1 MKKNAKRPVIEKI
14 RPRTEKLSLTV
25 QIRNGIFSLLLM
37 AASVFAV
44 WHTMGAMA
52 PHISICLTAGL
63 ISLLCTAVGAWLKK
77 KNPVAGAVWLL
88 PWIGFLI
95 MFRLLE
101 WIHGFQIWI
110 NQILSGWNQTYAGGA
125 ALYQV
130 HNNSRDQMAMA
141 MILVCLCG
149 ELSWKLVSE
158 KRIFLCAVFSFILI
172 LLQLLTGTED
182 VRSCLWLLFVQ
193 LSLMIFRGEEHP
205 AGRCAVWETGML
217 LCILAF
223 SVLLPQTQ
231 MESVT
236 AFRTQV
242 EQKVQ
247 EMRYG
252 VQTLPEGDLN
262 QSSSLKESTEEMMTV
277 QTGQE
282 KTLYL
287 RGFTGGS
294 YDSSTGTWEPLSDAD
309 YGMEYSGMMEWLK
322 KQNFDPLT
330 QTAEYYQLG
339 NEEQKPEENSLKIHI
354 TGAQREYL
362 YLPCSLETVKKGRA
376 AEEEDT
382 GLRSC
387 GLTGIRNYEFRELSG
402 SRPAELTMADSW
414 VSNPQTEEQQQYLEA
429 ESVYRNFVYDRE
441 TQVDD
446 SMRELIQKL
455 FWSDYGTDQDG
466 IYSALTQIRTVLKQP
481 GSYAKRLGIAESKED
496 PLSWFLTGDHVG
508 NDMFYASAAVLAFR
522 VHGIPARYAEGYY
535 ISEDNI
541 REQAREAVTVTGQDA
556 HAWVEVYFDGIG
568 WLPLDV
574 TPGYYYESVELQQM
588 VSTPDMVRKTAAL
601 EHNQSEADPV
611 AGSKSAQASI
621 PEKVAEHIGEIL
633 LGLAALVMIVLTAF
647 IVIRKLAGEIRD
659 WNVRRRY
666 RNADNRQR
674 VQMLHDQLYKALALH
689 GIHGKLGWQ
698 TEKTDQ
704 EAAEKLEGVE
714 PGMYTRVCRLLEKS
728 IFGGLHL
735 EQYEERT
742 IQSFLEKTGQT
753 PKKMQFV
760 RKKKSTVV

>member
-1 MKKNAKRPVIEKI
+1 MRRNAKQPIMEKI
-14 RPRTEKLSLTV
+14 LPRTEETSLTA
-25 QIRNGIFSLLLM
+25 QIRSGIFSLLLM
-37 AASVFAV
+37 TASVFAV
-44 WHTMGAMA
+44 RHTMGEAA
-52 PHISICLTAGL
+52 PQIWSCLMAGL
-63 ISLLCTAVGAWLKK
+63 LSLLCVAGGAWLKK

-88 PWIGFLI
+88 PWIGLLI
-95 MFRLLE
+95 MFRPLE
-101 WIHGFQIWI
+101 WFHGFQLWI
-110 NQILSGWNQTYAGGA
+110 NQLLSGWNQTYAGGA
-125 ALYQV
+125 ALYQI
-130 HNNSRDQMAMA
+130 HNNSRDQMVIA

-158 KRIFLCAVFSFILI
+158 KRIFLCAVFSFTLI
-172 LLQLLTGTED
+172 LLQLLTGTEGL
-182 VRSCLWLLFVQ
+182 RCCLWLLFVL

-217 LCILAF
+217 ACVLAF
-223 SVLLPQTQ
+223 SILLPQTQ
-231 MESVT
+231 MQSVT
-236 AFRTQV
+236 AFRNQV
-242 EQKVQ
+242 QQKVQ

-252 VQTLPEGDLN
+252 IQTLPEGDLN
-262 QSSSLKESTEEMMTV
+262 QAASLKENTEEMMTV

-309 YGMEYSGMMEWLK
+309 YGMEYSGMLEWLK
-322 KQNFDPLT
+322 NQNFDPLT

-339 NEEQKPEENSLKIHI
+339 TEEQKPEENSLKIHI

-362 YLPCSLETVKKGRA
+362 YLPCSLEKVKKGRA
-376 AEEEDT
+376 AEEKDT
-382 GLRSC
+382 GLRSS

-402 SRPAELTMADSW
+402 SRPAELTMAESW
-414 VSNPQTEEQQQYLEA
+414 VSRPQTEEQQQYLAA
-429 ESVYRNFVYDRE
+429 ESVYRNFVYERE
-441 TQVDD
+441 TQVDE
-446 SMRELIQKL
+446 SLRELIQEL
-455 FWSDYGTDQDG
+455 FWSDYETDQDG

-481 GSYAKRLGIAESKED
+481 GSYARRLGIAESRED
-496 PLSWFLTGDHVG
+496 PVSWFLTGDHTG

-535 ISEDNI
+535 ISEDTI
-541 REQAREAVTVTGQDA
+541 REQAGEAVTVTGQDA

-601 EHNQSEADPV
+601 EHNQSEADQIS
-611 AGSKSAQASI
+611 GSRRLQASI
-621 PEKVAEHIGEIL
+621 PEKMAEHIGEIL
-633 LGLAALVMIVLTAF
+633 PGLAALVMILLTVW
-647 IVIRKLAGEIRD
+647 IVIRKLAAEIRH
-659 WNVRRRY
+659 WNDRRIY

-674 VQMLHDQLYKALALH
+674 VQMLHNQLYKALAMH

-698 TEKTDQ
+698 TEETDR
-704 EAAEKLEGVE
+704 EAVEKLEGVE

-728 IFGGLHL
+728 IFGGLDL

-760 RKKKSTVV
+760 RKRKRL